1 MKIKNVKSGD
11 IIRIKIDTRKP
22 ELKFSNY
29 QDENWEVIKIY
40 PHLVLT
46 RSVKCN
52 KIKRCFSYGDLVKLG
67 LELQIIEEEKR
78 MGKWEKYKQ

>member
-1 MKIKNVKSGD
+1 MKIKNVKPGD

-29 QDENWEVIKIY
+29 HDENWKVVEIY

-46 RSVKCN
+46 RSVKCP
-52 KIKRCFSYGDLVKLG
+52 KIRRCFSYGDLVKLG
-67 LELQIIEEEKR
+67 LEMQMLNCK
-78 MGKWEKYKQ
+78 